1 MEYIEG
7 KDDITL
13 LEEGAGEDL
22 IVRRLREIK
31 TFEDA
36 LQQGMNGQGNA
47 MNIKSRLYHD
57 ITSLRNYVGSTATW
71 KPNLNSVQWTYSFQ
85 HGDVRLQ
92 HHIENDER
100 SVWIDFE
107 QAGRYPVG
115 YSFVT
120 YTAANNALSRLP
132 YNTFDEILRETL
144 PNKKHERAGVY
155 SLIAPQELALC
166 ASTLQYPAHIQQTYL
181 KGQTVEGMV
190 EERLRYAHDMLNKSL
205 SHGQLTRYHR
215 RFQREMLKIV
225 EELRKLSLIH
235 I

>member
-1 MEYIEG
+1 MEYIDG

-22 IVRRLREIK
+22 VVRRLREIR

-36 LQQGMNGQGNA
+36 LQQGMSGQGNA
-47 MNIKSRLYHD
+47 MSVKSRLYHD
-57 ITSLRNYVGSTATW
+57 ITSLRKYVGSTATW
-71 KPNLNSVQWTYSFQ
+71 KPNLSGVQWTYSFQ

-132 YNTFDEILRETL
+132 YNTFDGILRETL
-144 PNKKHERAGVY
+144 HNKKHGKGRRLLADCSAGISIMRVHTAVP
-155 SLIAPQELALC
+155 SRCPTNV
-166 ASTLQYPAHIQQTYL
+166 S
-181 KGQTVEGMV
+181 
-190 EERLRYAHDMLNKSL
+190 
-205 SHGQLTRYHR
+205 
-215 RFQREMLKIV
+215 
-225 EELRKLSLIH
+225 
-235 I
+235 